1 MKCIG
6 TLSVLKQSKERTD
19 TAAKRVRISR
29 GYLLTVDKNQYGPK
43 ELIYYTHINVVSILA
58 YNKLSHY
65 GQVP

>member
-1 MKCIG
+1 MFSLVAIQLKLYVYCIGMKCIG

-43 ELIYYTHINVVSILA
+43 ELI
-58 YNKLSHY
+58 
-65 GQVP
+65 

>member
-6 TLSVLKQSKERTD
+6 TTSVLKQSKKRTN

-43 ELIYYTHINVVSILA
+43 ELIYYTHINVVSISA
-58 YNKLSHY
+58 YNKFS
-65 GQVP
+65 QKTFNS